1 MLNVALDLYD
11 KSFET
16 IEGEKFMSPSPSV
29 NHSLVT
35 MRVGEAISRRLIPTN
50 KGYALPEVD
59 VHFPDGNLFK
69 PDLIVVSFENRHIMM
84 NRRNIIQGVPDMTV
98 EILSRSTMKRDT
110 TIKKDIYERNGVKEY
125 WIIDPYR
132 KSIEVFILKDGKY
145 NEGAEYVYFDNEE
158 WEELTEDEKI
168 NFPQEI
174 TVSIFEDLNVK
185 LADVF
190 GWCI

>member
-1 MLNVALDLYD
+1 MLNTALDFYE
-11 KSFET
+11 KNFE
-16 IEGEKFMSPSPSV
+16 IIGGKKIMSPSPSV

-69 PDLIVVSFENRHIMM
+69 PDLVIISFENRKIMM
-84 NRRNIIQGVPDMTV
+84 NRRNIVQGVPDMTV

-110 TIKKDIYERNGVKEY
+110 TVKKNIYEKNGVKEY

-132 KSIEVFILKDGKY
+132 KSVQVFTLQDGKY
-145 NEGAEYVYFDNEE
+145 NEGDEYVYFDDEE

-185 LADVF
+185 LSDIF

>member
-1 MLNVALDLYD
+1 MLNAALDFYE
-11 KSFET
+11 KNFE
-16 IEGEKFMSPSPSV
+16 IIGGKKIMSPSPSV

-35 MRVGEAISRRLIPTN
+35 SRLVSVIGTPLYVSLR
-50 KGYALPEVD
+50 GYVLPKVD

-69 PDLIVVSFENRHIMM
+69 PDLVIISFENRKIMM
-84 NRRNIIQGVPDMTV
+84 NRRNIVQGVPDMTV

-110 TIKKDIYERNGVKEY
+110 TVKKNIYEKNGVKEY

-132 KSIEVFILKDGKY
+132 KSVQVFTLQDGKY
-145 NEGAEYVYFDNEE
+145 NEGDEYVYFDDEE

-185 LADVF
+185 LSDIF

>member
-35 MRVGEAISRRLIPTN
+35 SRLASVIGTPLYVSLR
-50 KGYALPEVD
+50 GYALPEID

-69 PDLIVVSFENRHIMM
+69 PDLIVVSFENRKIMM

-132 KSIEVFILKDGKY
+132 KSVEVFILKDGKY